1 MNNMKKHILLSL
13 LLVITSTITLYA
25 EKNISEVLPKIEGS
39 YLHNALQPQ
48 EVLYSSFTDKEYLIR
63 SFILENKK
71 NFRSND
77 LMTIRENLNK
87 MSSKELML
95 LNDIEFKD
103 PTISVVLSV
112 LTGGLGVDRFYIGDI
127 GLGVAKLL
135 TAGGLGIWWLI
146 DMFTISNKTKKNNAQ
161 DLREVITLQ
170 DYMTE

>member
-1 MNNMKKHILLSL
+1 MKKHILLSL
-13 LLVITSTITLYA
+13 LLVITSTITLHA

>member
-1 MNNMKKHILLSL
+1 MNNMKKHILSL

>member
-1 MNNMKKHILLSL
+1 MKKHILLSL